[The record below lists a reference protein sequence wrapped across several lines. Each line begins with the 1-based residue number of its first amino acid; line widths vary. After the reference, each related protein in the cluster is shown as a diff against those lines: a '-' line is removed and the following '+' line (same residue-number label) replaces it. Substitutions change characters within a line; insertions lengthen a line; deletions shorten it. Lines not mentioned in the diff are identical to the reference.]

1 MSKNKTIKLKNRM
14 NKAILM
20 IAALMVASIT
30 CQAQLKREY
39 SKSTTTASPVFS
51 TTASPDIPNTVT
63 FAGEKVSFDRLD
75 MAERLDRELTGII
88 YGQTTTELCFKR
100 ANRYF
105 PALSRIL
112 KEQGVP
118 LDFLYLA
125 VTESSMDYNAYSSA
139 KAAGMWQLLAGTA
152 RDYGLEVGDE
162 VDERYDPE
170 KSTVAA
176 CKYLKAAHKKYG
188 HWPTVAASYNAG
200 MQRLTNELAKQK
212 VDNSFDLYLVQET
225 SRYVFRI
232 IAYKLVMESPKRYG
246 YRFSRKNLWQPVSY
260 TTVDVTGPVASWID
274 WAKGKGITYAQL
286 REANPWIRSTKLTN
300 AAGKTYKVRIP
311 KHNELYRSKRSFTAY
326 NKDWV
331 VD

>member
-1 MSKNKTIKLKNRM
+1 MKKM
-14 NKAILM
+14 ILM
-20 IAALMVASIT
+20 AVLLVASAT
-30 CQAQLKREY
+30 VAQAQLKREY
-39 SKSTTTASPVFS
+39 SKATTGSSSPVFS
-51 TTASPDIPNTVT
+51 TTASPDIPMSVT

-75 MAERLDRELTGII
+75 MAERLDRELTSII

-105 PALSRIL
+105 PVLAKIL

-139 KAAGMWQLLAGTA
+139 KAAGMWQLLAGTS
-152 RDYGLEVGDE
+152 RDYGLEVTDE

-176 CKYLKAAHKKYG
+176 CKYLKAAYKKYG

-200 MQRLTNELAKQK
+200 MGKITSELSKQR

-232 IAYKLVMESPKRYG
+232 IAYKLLMETPKRYG
-246 YRFSRKNLWQPVSY
+246 YRFSRKNLWQPVDY
-260 TTVDVTGPVASWID
+260 TTVDVTGSVASWID
-274 WAKGKGITYAQL
+274 WAKDKGITYAQL

-300 AAGKTYKVRIP
+300 ASGKTYKVRVP
-311 KHNELYRSKRSFTAY
+311 KQNDLYRSKRTFSVY

-331 VD
+331 ID

>member
-1 MSKNKTIKLKNRM
+1 M
-14 NKAILM
+14 AVLM
-20 IAALMVASIT
+20 LAVSTTA
-30 CQAQLKREY
+30 QAQLKKEY
-39 SKSTTTASPVFS
+39 SKPTTQSPVFGV
-51 TTASPDIPNTVT
+51 TASPDIPMSVT
-63 FAGEKVSFDRLD
+63 FAGETVSFDRLD
-75 MAERLDRELTGII
+75 MAERLDRELTGVI

-105 PALSRIL
+105 PVLAKIL

-139 KAAGMWQLLAGTA
+139 KAAGMWQLLAGTG
-152 RDYGLEVGDE
+152 RDYGLEVSED

-176 CKYLKAAHKKYG
+176 CKYLKAAYKKYG

-200 MQRLTNELAKQK
+200 MQKISNELSKQR

-232 IAYKLVMESPKRYG
+232 IAYKLLMENPKRYG
-246 YRFSRKNLWQPVSY
+246 YRFSRKNLYQPVDY
-260 TTVDVTGPVASWID
+260 TTVEVTGSVASWID
-274 WAKGKGITYAQL
+274 WAKDKGITYAQL
-286 REANPWIRSTKLTN
+286 REANPWIRSTKLSN
-300 AAGKTYKVRIP
+300 ASGKTYKVRIP
-311 KHNELYRSKRSFTAY
+311 KQNDLYRSKRTYTVY

-331 VD
+331 ID

>member
-1 MSKNKTIKLKNRM
+1 MKKI
-14 NKAILM
+14 ILM
-20 IAALMVASIT
+20 AVLLVASST
-30 CQAQLKREY
+30 VAQAQLKREY
-39 SKSTTTASPVFS
+39 SKTSTTSSPVFS
-51 TTASPDIPNTVT
+51 TTASPDIPTSVT
-63 FAGEKVSFDRLD
+63 FAGEKVSFVRLD

-105 PALSRIL
+105 PALAKIL

-139 KAAGMWQLLAGTA
+139 KAAGMWQLLAGTG
-152 RDYGLEVGDE
+152 RDYGLEVTDE

-176 CKYLKAAHKKYG
+176 CKYLKAAYKKYG

-200 MQRLTNELAKQK
+200 MQKISNELSKQQ

-246 YRFSRKNLWQPVSY
+246 YRFSRKNLYQPVDY
-260 TTVDVTGPVASWID
+260 TTVEVTGSVSSWID
-274 WAKGKGITYAQL
+274 WAKAKGLTYAQL

-300 AAGKTYKVRIP
+300 ASGKTYRVRIP
-311 KHNELYRSKRSFTAY
+311 KQSELYRSKRTITVY

>member
-1 MSKNKTIKLKNRM
+1 M
-14 NKAILM
+14 NYNQIDMRKILL
-20 IAALMVASIT
+20 IVALLLASSMT
-30 CQAQLKREY
+30 VQAQLKREY
-39 SKSTTTASPVFS
+39 SKTSTTSPVFG
-51 TTASPDIPNTVT
+51 TTASPDIPTSVT
-63 FAGEKVSFDRLD
+63 FAGEKVNFDRLD
-75 MAERLDRELTGII
+75 MVERLDRELTGII

-105 PALSRIL
+105 PALAKIL

-139 KAAGMWQLLAGTA
+139 KAAGMWQLLAGTG

-170 KSTVAA
+170 QSTVAA
-176 CKYLKAAHKKYG
+176 CKYLKAAYKKYG

-200 MQRLTNELAKQK
+200 MQKLTNELSKQK

-232 IAYKLVMESPKRYG
+232 IAYKLVMENPKRYG
-246 YRFSRKNLWQPVSY
+246 YRFSRKNLYQPVAY

-274 WAKGKGITYAQL
+274 WALAKGITYAQL

-300 AAGKTYKVRIP
+300 ASGKTYKVRIP
-311 KHNELYRSKRSFTAY
+311 KQNDLYRSKRTFTAY
-326 NKDWV
+326 DKDWV

>member
-1 MSKNKTIKLKNRM
+1 
-14 NKAILM
+14 
-20 IAALMVASIT
+20 MVSSSVLAN
-30 CQAQLKREY
+30 AQLKREY
-39 SKSTTTASPVFS
+39 SRPETSSTVFS
-51 TTASPDIPNTVT
+51 VTASPDIPTSVV
-63 FAGEKVSFDRLD
+63 FAGETVSFDRLD
-75 MAERLDRELTGII
+75 MAERLDRELTGVI

-112 KEQGVP
+112 KEHGVP

-139 KAAGMWQLLAGTA
+139 KAAGLWQFLAATA
-152 RDYGLEVGDE
+152 RDYGLEVSDE

-176 CKYLKAAHKKYG
+176 CKYLKAAYKKYG

-200 MQRLTNELAKQK
+200 MQRISSEMTKQQ

-232 IAYKLVMESPKRYG
+232 IAYKLLMESPKRYG
-246 YRFSRKNLWQPVSY
+246 YRFSRKNLWQPVDY
-260 TTVDVTGPVASWID
+260 TTVDVTGPVANWVD

-300 AAGKTYKVRIP
+300 ASGKTYKVRVP
-311 KHNELYRSKRSFTAY
+311 KQSELYRSKRSFKVY

-331 VD
+331 ID

>member
-1 MSKNKTIKLKNRM
+1 MAVL
-14 NKAILM
+14 L
-20 IAALMVASIT
+20 VAST
-30 CQAQLKREY
+30 TVAQAQLKREY
-39 SKSTTTASPVFS
+39 SKTSTGNSSPVFS
-51 TTASPDIPNTVT
+51 TTASPDIPMSIN
-63 FAGEKVSFDRLD
+63 FAGETVSFDRLD
-75 MAERLDRELTGII
+75 MAERLDRELTSII

-105 PALSRIL
+105 PALAKIL

-125 VTESSMDYNAYSSA
+125 VTESSMDYSAYSSA
-139 KAAGMWQLLAGTA
+139 KAAGMWQLLAGTG
-152 RDYGLEVGDE
+152 RDFGLEVTDE

-176 CKYLKAAHKKYG
+176 CKYLKSAYKKYG

-200 MQRLTNELAKQK
+200 MQKISNELSKQR
-212 VDNSFDLYLVQET
+212 VDNTFDLYLVQET

-232 IAYKLVMESPKRYG
+232 MAYKLLMESPKRYG
-246 YRFSRKNLWQPVSY
+246 YRFSRKNLWQPVDY
-260 TTVDVTGPVASWID
+260 TTVDVTGSVASWID
-274 WAKGKGITYAQL
+274 WAKDKGLTYAQL

-300 AAGKTYKVRIP
+300 ASGKTYKVRIP
-311 KHNELYRSKRSFTAY
+311 KQSELYRSKRTFSVY

-331 VD
+331 ID

>member
-1 MSKNKTIKLKNRM
+1 MKKVIAMAVLVMAGTI
-14 NKAILM
+14 
-20 IAALMVASIT
+20 VA
-30 CQAQLKREY
+30 QAQLKREY
-39 SKSTTTASPVFS
+39 SNMGSTSPVFS
-51 TTASPDIPNTVT
+51 VTASPDIPASVT

-75 MAERLDRELTGII
+75 MAERLDRELTSVI

-105 PALSRIL
+105 PALAKIL

-139 KAAGMWQLLAGTA
+139 KAAGIWQLLAGTA
-152 RDYGLEVGDE
+152 RDYGLEVNDE
-162 VDERYDPE
+162 VDERFDPE

-176 CKYLKAAHKKYG
+176 CKYLKAAYKKYG

-200 MQRLTNELAKQK
+200 MQRLTNELSKQK

-232 IAYKLVMESPKRYG
+232 IAYKLVMENPKRYG
-246 YRFSRKNLWQPVSY
+246 YRLSRQHLYQPVGY
-260 TTVDVTGPVASWID
+260 TVVDVTGPVASWID

-300 AAGKTYKVRIP
+300 AGGKTYKVRVP
-311 KHNELYRSKRSFTAY
+311 KQGDLYRSKRTFTTY

-331 VD
+331 ID

>member
-1 MSKNKTIKLKNRM
+1 M
-14 NKAILM
+14 ILM
-20 IAALMVASIT
+20 AVLLVASAT
-30 CQAQLKREY
+30 VAQAQLKREY
-39 SKSTTTASPVFS
+39 SKATTGSSSPVFS
-51 TTASPDIPNTVT
+51 TTASPDIPMSVT
-63 FAGEKVSFDRLD
+63 FAGERVSFDRLD
-75 MAERLDRELTGII
+75 MAERLDRELTSII

-105 PALSRIL
+105 PVLAKIL

-139 KAAGMWQLLAGTA
+139 KAAGMWQLLAGTG
-152 RDYGLEVGDE
+152 RDYGLEVTDE

-176 CKYLKAAHKKYG
+176 CKYLKAAYKKYG

-200 MQRLTNELAKQK
+200 MGKITSELSKQR

-232 IAYKLVMESPKRYG
+232 IAYKLLMETPKRYG
-246 YRFSRKNLWQPVSY
+246 YRFSRKNLWQPVDY
-260 TTVDVTGPVASWID
+260 TTVDVTGSVASWID
-274 WAKGKGITYAQL
+274 WAKDKGITYAQL

-300 AAGKTYKVRIP
+300 ASGKTYKVRVP
-311 KHNELYRSKRSFTAY
+311 KQNDLYRSKRTFSVY

-331 VD
+331 ID

>member
-1 MSKNKTIKLKNRM
+1 MKKY
-14 NKAILM
+14 ILLTVALL
-20 IAALMVASIT
+20 AASSIT
-30 CQAQLKREY
+30 TQAQLKREY
-39 SKSTTTASPVFS
+39 SKSADAAPVFS
-51 TTASPDIPNTVT
+51 VTASPDIPSAVT
-63 FAGEKVSFDRLD
+63 FAGEKVCFDRLD

-88 YGQTTTELCFKR
+88 YGHSTTALCFKR

-105 PALSRIL
+105 PALSKIL

-139 KAAGMWQLLAGTA
+139 KAAGLWQLLAGTA
-152 RDYGLEVGDE
+152 RDYGLEVTDE

-176 CKYLKAAHKKYG
+176 CKYLKAAYKKYG

-200 MQRLTNELAKQK
+200 MQRISNEMSKQQ
-212 VDNSFDLYLVQET
+212 VSNSFDLLLVQET

-246 YRFSRKNLWQPVSY
+246 YRFSRKNLWQPVTY
-260 TTVDVTGPVASWID
+260 TTVDVTGSIADWVD

-286 REANPWIRSTKLTN
+286 REANPWIRSTRLNN
-300 AAGKTYKVRIP
+300 ASGKTYKVRIP
-311 KHNELYRSKRSFTAY
+311 KQSDLYRSKRSFTAY

-331 VD
+331 ID

>member
-1 MSKNKTIKLKNRM
+1 MKRM
-14 NKAILM
+14 ILL
-20 IAALMVASIT
+20 AAVLIT
-30 CQAQLKREY
+30 TSVLSHAQLKKEY
-39 SKSTTTASPVFS
+39 SKSNAGASSPVFGVI
-51 TTASPDIPNTVT
+51 ASPDIPMSVN

-105 PALSRIL
+105 PALAKIL

-125 VTESSMDYNAYSSA
+125 VTESSMDYNAYSSS
-139 KAAGMWQLLAGTA
+139 KAAGMWQLLAGTG

-176 CKYLKAAHKKYG
+176 CKYLKSAYKKYG

-200 MQRLTNELAKQK
+200 MQRISNEMSKQQ

-232 IAYKLVMESPKRYG
+232 IAYKLIMESPKRYG
-246 YRFSRKNLWQPVSY
+246 YRFSRKNLWQPVDY
-260 TTVDVTGPVASWID
+260 TTVEVTGPVASWVD
-274 WAKGKGITYAQL
+274 WAQNKGLTYAQL

-300 AAGKTYKVRIP
+300 AGGKTYKVRVP
-311 KHNELYRSKRSFTAY
+311 KQSELYRSKRTFTAY

-331 VD
+331 ID

>member
-1 MSKNKTIKLKNRM
+1 M
-14 NKAILM
+14 
-20 IAALMVASIT
+20 AALMVSSSVLAN
-30 CQAQLKREY
+30 AQLKREY
-39 SKSTTTASPVFS
+39 SRPETSSTVFS
-51 TTASPDIPNTVT
+51 VTASPDIPTSVV
-63 FAGEKVSFDRLD
+63 FAGETVSFDRLD
-75 MAERLDRELTGII
+75 MAERLDRELTGVI

-112 KEQGVP
+112 KEHGVP

-139 KAAGMWQLLAGTA
+139 KAAGLWQFLAATA
-152 RDYGLEVGDE
+152 RDYGLEVSDE

-176 CKYLKAAHKKYG
+176 CKYLKAAYKKYG

-200 MQRLTNELAKQK
+200 MQRISSEMTKQQ

-232 IAYKLVMESPKRYG
+232 IAYKLLMESPKRYG
-246 YRFSRKNLWQPVSY
+246 YRFSRKNLWQPVDY
-260 TTVDVTGPVASWID
+260 TTVDVTGPVANWVD

-300 AAGKTYKVRIP
+300 ASGKTYKVRVP
-311 KHNELYRSKRSFTAY
+311 KQSELYRSKRSFKVY

-331 VD
+331 ID

>member
-1 MSKNKTIKLKNRM
+1 MKKI
-14 NKAILM
+14 IL
-20 IAALMVASIT
+20 IAALVIASSFT
-30 CQAQLKREY
+30 TQAQLKREY
-39 SKSTTTASPVFS
+39 SRGATASPVFS
-51 TTASPDIPNTVT
+51 TTASPDIPESVT

-105 PALSRIL
+105 PALSKIL

-118 LDFLYLA
+118 MDFLYLA

-152 RDYGLEVGDE
+152 RDYSLEVSDE
-162 VDERYDPE
+162 VDERFDPE

-176 CKYLKAAHKKYG
+176 CKYLKAAYKKYG

-200 MQRLTNELAKQK
+200 MQRITNEMSKQQ
-212 VDNSFDLYLVQET
+212 VNNSFDLYLVQET

-232 IAYKLVMESPKRYG
+232 IAYKLVMENPKRYG
-246 YRFSRKNLWQPVSY
+246 YRFSRKNLWQPVGY
-260 TTVDVTGPVASWID
+260 TTVDVSASVASWVD
-274 WAKGKGITYAQL
+274 WAKAKGITYAQL

-300 AAGKTYKVRIP
+300 ASGKTYKVRVP
-311 KHNELYRSKRSFTAY
+311 KSSDLYRSKRTFSVY

>member
-1 MSKNKTIKLKNRM
+1 MKRI
-14 NKAILM
+14 ILV
-20 IAALMVASIT
+20 AVLLATVSTAL
-30 CQAQLKREY
+30 QAQLKREY
-39 SKSTTTASPVFS
+39 SKGNASSASPVFGV
-51 TTASPDIPNTVT
+51 TASPDIPMSVT
-63 FAGEKVSFDRLD
+63 FAGETISFDRLD

-105 PALSRIL
+105 PVMAKIL

-118 LDFLYLA
+118 LDFLYMA

-139 KAAGMWQLLAGTA
+139 KAAGMWQLLAGTG

-162 VDERYDPE
+162 VDERFDPE

-176 CKYLKAAHKKYG
+176 CKYLKAAYKKYG

-200 MQRLTNELAKQK
+200 MQKISGELSKQK

-232 IAYKLVMESPKRYG
+232 IAYKLLMESPKRYG
-246 YRFSRKNLWQPVSY
+246 YRFSRKNLWQPVDY
-260 TTVDVTGPVASWID
+260 TVVEVTGSVASWID
-274 WAKGKGITYAQL
+274 WAKGKGLTYAQL

-300 AAGKTYKVRIP
+300 SGGKTYKVRIP
-311 KHNELYRSKRSFTAY
+311 KQSELYRSKRTFTAY

>member
-1 MSKNKTIKLKNRM
+1 MAGLL
-14 NKAILM
+14 LM
-20 IAALMVASIT
+20 TAVMA
-30 CQAQLKREY
+30 QAQLKREY
-39 SKSTTTASPVFS
+39 GKTTSSSPVFS
-51 TTASPDIPNTVT
+51 VTASPDIPMTVN
-63 FAGEKVSFDRLD
+63 FAGETVSFDRLD

-105 PALSRIL
+105 PALARIL

-139 KAAGMWQLLAGTA
+139 KAAGMWQLLAGTG
-152 RDYGLEVGDE
+152 RDFGLEVGDE

-176 CKYLKAAHKKYG
+176 CKYLKAAYKKYG

-200 MQRLTNELAKQK
+200 MQKLSGELSKQK

-246 YRFSRKNLWQPVSY
+246 YRFSRKNLWQPVAY
-260 TTVDVTGPVASWID
+260 TTVDVTGSVASWVD
-274 WAKGKGITYAQL
+274 WAKSKGITYAQL

-300 AAGKTYKVRIP
+300 AGGKTYKVRIP
-311 KHNELYRSKRSFTAY
+311 KSSELYRSKRTFTAY

-331 VD
+331 ID

>member
-1 MSKNKTIKLKNRM
+1 MAVL
-14 NKAILM
+14 L
-20 IAALMVASIT
+20 VAST
-30 CQAQLKREY
+30 TVAQAQLKREY
-39 SKSTTTASPVFS
+39 SKTSTGNSSLVFS
-51 TTASPDIPNTVT
+51 TTASPDIPMSIN
-63 FAGEKVSFDRLD
+63 FAGETVSFDRLD
-75 MAERLDRELTGII
+75 MAERLDRELTSII

-105 PALSRIL
+105 PALAKIL

-125 VTESSMDYNAYSSA
+125 VTESSMDYSAYSSA
-139 KAAGMWQLLAGTA
+139 KAAGMWQLLAGTG
-152 RDYGLEVGDE
+152 RDFGLEVTDE

-176 CKYLKAAHKKYG
+176 CKYLKSAYKKYG

-200 MQRLTNELAKQK
+200 MQKISNELSKQR
-212 VDNSFDLYLVQET
+212 VDNTFDLYLVQET

-232 IAYKLVMESPKRYG
+232 MAYKLLMESPKRYG
-246 YRFSRKNLWQPVSY
+246 YRFSRKNLWQPVDY
-260 TTVDVTGPVASWID
+260 TTVDVTGSVASWID
-274 WAKGKGITYAQL
+274 WAKDKGLTYAQL

-300 AAGKTYKVRIP
+300 ASGKTYKVRIP
-311 KHNELYRSKRSFTAY
+311 KQSELYRSKRTFSVY

-331 VD
+331 ID

>member
-1 MSKNKTIKLKNRM
+1 MRRIFLLVVAVAVTSVMSN
-14 NKAILM
+14 
-20 IAALMVASIT
+20 
-30 CQAQLKREY
+30 AQLKREY
-39 SKSTTTASPVFS
+39 SKQEAAAPVFGV
-51 TTASPDIPNTVT
+51 TASPDIPSSVT

-88 YGQTTTELCFKR
+88 YGQTATELCFKR

-105 PALSRIL
+105 PALAKIL
-112 KEQGVP
+112 KDQGVP

-139 KAAGMWQLLAGTA
+139 KAAGLWQLLAGTA
-152 RDYGLEVGDE
+152 RDYGLEVGDD

-176 CKYLKAAHKKYG
+176 CKYLKAAYTKYG

-200 MQRLTNELAKQK
+200 MQRISSEMSKQQ
-212 VDNSFDLYLVQET
+212 VDHSFDLYLVQET

-246 YRFSRKNLWQPVSY
+246 YRFSRKNLWQPVAY
-260 TTVDVTGPVASWID
+260 TTVDVTGSVANWVD
-274 WAKGKGITYAQL
+274 WAKARGITYAQL

-300 AAGKTYKVRIP
+300 SSGKTYKVRIP
-311 KHNELYRSKRSFTAY
+311 KQSDLYRSKRSFTVY

-331 VD
+331 ID

>member
-1 MSKNKTIKLKNRM
+1 MACL
-14 NKAILM
+14 LM
-20 IAALMVASIT
+20 MTAVMA
-30 CQAQLKREY
+30 QAQLKREY
-39 SKSTTTASPVFS
+39 GKTTSSSPVFGV
-51 TTASPDIPNTVT
+51 TASPDIPMTVN
-63 FAGEKVSFDRLD
+63 FAGETVNFDRLD

-105 PALSRIL
+105 PALAKIL
-112 KEQGVP
+112 KEQGIP

-139 KAAGMWQLLAGTA
+139 KAAGMWQLLAGTG
-152 RDYGLEVGDE
+152 RDFGLEVGDE

-176 CKYLKAAHKKYG
+176 CKYLKAAYKKYG

-200 MQRLTNELAKQK
+200 MQKLSGELSRQK

-246 YRFSRKNLWQPVSY
+246 YRFSRKNLWQPVAY
-260 TTVDVTGPVASWID
+260 TTVDVTGSVASWID
-274 WAKGKGITYAQL
+274 WAKSKGITYAQL

-300 AAGKTYKVRIP
+300 ASGKTYKVRIP
-311 KHNELYRSKRSFTAY
+311 KSSELYRSKRTFTAY

-331 VD
+331 ID

>member
-1 MSKNKTIKLKNRM
+1 MKKI
-14 NKAILM
+14 ILM
-20 IAALMVASIT
+20 AALLMVNSLAG
-30 CQAQLKREY
+30 QAQLKKEY
-39 SKSTTTASPVFS
+39 SKPSTSGNSSVVFS
-51 TTASPDIPNTVT
+51 PTASPDIPMSVT

-105 PALSRIL
+105 PALAKIL
-112 KEQGVP
+112 KDQGVP

-152 RDYGLEVGDE
+152 RDYGLEVSDE
-162 VDERYDPE
+162 VDERFDPE

-176 CKYLKAAHKKYG
+176 CKYLKAAYKKYG

-200 MQRLTNELAKQK
+200 MQRLSNELSKQQ
-212 VDNSFDLYLVQET
+212 VTNSFDLYLVQET

-232 IAYKLVMESPKRYG
+232 IAYKLVMEAPKRYG
-246 YRFSRKNLWQPVSY
+246 YRLSRKHLYQPVDY
-260 TTVDVTGPVASWID
+260 TTVDVSGSVASWVT
-274 WAKGKGITYAQL
+274 WAKEKGITYAQL
-286 REANPWIRSTKLTN
+286 REANPWIRAKLTN
-300 AAGKTYKVRIP
+300 ASGKTYKVRVP
-311 KHNELYRSKRSFTAY
+311 KQSELYRSNRTFTAY

>member
-1 MSKNKTIKLKNRM
+1 MKKM
-14 NKAILM
+14 ILM
-20 IAALMVASIT
+20 AVLLVASAT
-30 CQAQLKREY
+30 VAQAQLKREY
-39 SKSTTTASPVFS
+39 SKATTGSSSPVFS
-51 TTASPDIPNTVT
+51 TTASPDIPMSVT
-63 FAGEKVSFDRLD
+63 FADEKVSFDRLD
-75 MAERLDRELTGII
+75 MAERLDRELTSII

-105 PALSRIL
+105 PVMAKIL

-139 KAAGMWQLLAGTA
+139 KAAGMWQLLAGTG
-152 RDYGLEVGDE
+152 RDYGLEVTDE

-176 CKYLKAAHKKYG
+176 CKYLKAAYKKYG

-200 MQRLTNELAKQK
+200 MGKITSELSKQR

-232 IAYKLVMESPKRYG
+232 IAYKLLMETPKRYG
-246 YRFSRKNLWQPVSY
+246 YRFSRKNLWQPVDY
-260 TTVDVTGPVASWID
+260 TTVDVTGSVASWID
-274 WAKGKGITYAQL
+274 WAKDKGLTYAQL

-300 AAGKTYKVRIP
+300 ASGKTYKVRVP
-311 KHNELYRSKRSFTAY
+311 KQNDLYRSKRTFTVY

>member
-1 MSKNKTIKLKNRM
+1 MKKI
-14 NKAILM
+14 ILM
-20 IAALMVASIT
+20 AALLVASAT
-30 CQAQLKREY
+30 VAQAQLKREY
-39 SKSTTTASPVFS
+39 SKETTSGSSPVFN
-51 TTASPDIPNTVT
+51 TTASPDVPTSVT
-63 FAGEKVSFDRLD
+63 FAGEKISFDRLD

-105 PALSRIL
+105 PALAKIL

-139 KAAGMWQLLAGTA
+139 KAAGMWQLLAGTG
-152 RDYGLEVGDE
+152 RDYGLEVTDE

-176 CKYLKAAHKKYG
+176 CKYLKAAYKKFG

-200 MQRLTNELAKQK
+200 MGKISSELSSQR
-212 VDNSFDLYLVQET
+212 VDNSFDLFLVQET

-246 YRFSRKNLWQPVSY
+246 YRFSRKNLYQPVTY
-260 TTVDVTGPVASWID
+260 TTVDVTGPVASWVT
-274 WAKGKGITYAQL
+274 WAKDKGITYAQL

-300 AAGKTYKVRIP
+300 ASGKTYKVRVP
-311 KHNELYRSKRSFTAY
+311 NQSDLYLSKRSFTAY
-326 NKDWV
+326 SKDWV
-331 VD
+331 ID

>member
-1 MSKNKTIKLKNRM
+1 MKKM
-14 NKAILM
+14 ILM
-20 IAALMVASIT
+20 AVLLMAASIPG
-30 CQAQLKREY
+30 QAQLKREY
-39 SKSTTTASPVFS
+39 SKNTTSSSPVFS
-51 TTASPDIPNTVT
+51 VTASPDIPMSVT

-105 PALSRIL
+105 PALAKIL

-139 KAAGMWQLLAGTA
+139 KAAGMWQLLAGTG
-152 RDYGLEVGDE
+152 RDFGLEVSDE
-162 VDERYDPE
+162 VDERFDPE

-176 CKYLKAAHKKYG
+176 CKYLKAAYKKYG

-200 MQRLTNELAKQK
+200 MQKISGELSKQK

-246 YRFSRKNLWQPVSY
+246 YRFSRKNLWQPVGY
-260 TTVDVTGPVASWID
+260 TTVDVSGSVPSWID

-300 AAGKTYKVRIP
+300 AGGKTYKVRVP
-311 KHNELYRSKRSFTAY
+311 KQNELYRSKRAYSVY
-326 NKDWV
+326 NKEWV

>member
-1 MSKNKTIKLKNRM
+1 MKKVIAMAVLVMAGTI
-14 NKAILM
+14 
-20 IAALMVASIT
+20 VA
-30 CQAQLKREY
+30 QAQLKREY
-39 SKSTTTASPVFS
+39 SNMGSTAPVFS
-51 TTASPDIPNTVT
+51 ETASPDIPASVT

-75 MAERLDRELTGII
+75 MAERLDRELTSVI

-105 PALSRIL
+105 PALSKIL

-139 KAAGMWQLLAGTA
+139 KAAGIWQLLAGTA
-152 RDYGLEVGDE
+152 RDYGLEVNDE
-162 VDERYDPE
+162 VDERFDPE

-176 CKYLKAAHKKYG
+176 CKYLKAAYKKYG

-200 MQRLTNELAKQK
+200 MQRLTNELSKQK

-232 IAYKLVMESPKRYG
+232 IAYKLVMENPKRYG
-246 YRFSRKNLWQPVSY
+246 YRLSRQHLYQPVGY
-260 TTVDVTGPVASWID
+260 TVVDVTGPVASWID

-300 AAGKTYKVRIP
+300 AGGKTYKVRVP
-311 KHNELYRSKRSFTAY
+311 KQGDLYRSKRTFTTY

-331 VD
+331 ID

>member
-1 MSKNKTIKLKNRM
+1 MAVM
-14 NKAILM
+14 LM
-20 IAALMVASIT
+20 AVSTTA
-30 CQAQLKREY
+30 QAQLKREY
-39 SKSTTTASPVFS
+39 SKTATASPVFS
-51 TTASPDIPNTVT
+51 VTASPDIPSSVT
-63 FAGEKVSFDRLD
+63 FAGETVSFDRLD
-75 MAERLDRELTGII
+75 MAERLDRELTGVI
-88 YGQTTTELCFKR
+88 YGQTTSELCFKR

-105 PALSRIL
+105 PALAKIL

-139 KAAGMWQLLAGTA
+139 KAAGMWQLLSGTA
-152 RDYGLEVGDE
+152 RDFGLEVGED

-176 CKYLKAAHKKYG
+176 CKYLKSAYKKYG

-200 MQRLTNELAKQK
+200 MQKISNELSKQR

-232 IAYKLVMESPKRYG
+232 IAYKLLMENPKRYG
-246 YRFSRKNLWQPVSY
+246 YRFSRKNLYQPVDY
-260 TTVDVTGPVASWID
+260 TTVDVTGSVASWID
-274 WAKGKGITYAQL
+274 WAKDKGLTYAQL

-300 AAGKTYKVRIP
+300 AGGKTYKVRIP
-311 KHNELYRSKRSFTAY
+311 KQSELYRSKRTNMVY
-326 NKDWV
+326 NKEWV

>member
-1 MSKNKTIKLKNRM
+1 MQQYIIMKKM
-14 NKAILM
+14 ILM
-20 IAALMVASIT
+20 AVLLMASST
-30 CQAQLKREY
+30 MAQAQLKREY
-39 SKSTTTASPVFS
+39 SKATSSSSSPVFS
-51 TTASPDIPNTVT
+51 TTASPDIPMLVT

-75 MAERLDRELTGII
+75 MAERLDRELTSII
-88 YGQTTTELCFKR
+88 YSQTTTELCFKR

-105 PALSRIL
+105 PVLAKIL

-139 KAAGMWQLLAGTA
+139 KAAGTWQLLAGTA
-152 RDYGLEVGDE
+152 RDYGLEVTDE
-162 VDERYDPE
+162 VDERFDPE

-176 CKYLKAAHKKYG
+176 CKYLKSAYKKYG
-188 HWPTVAASYNAG
+188 NWPTVAASYNAG
-200 MQRLTNELAKQK
+200 MQRITNELSKQQ
-212 VDNSFDLYLVQET
+212 VSSSFDLYLVQET

-232 IAYKLVMESPKRYG
+232 FAYKLLMESPKRYG
-246 YRFSRKNLWQPVSY
+246 YRFSRKNLWQPVDY
-260 TTVDVTGPVASWID
+260 TTVEVTGSVPSWID

-300 AAGKTYKVRIP
+300 SSGKTYKVRVP
-311 KHNELYRSKRSFTAY
+311 KQSELYRSKRSYTVY

-331 VD
+331 ID

>member
-1 MSKNKTIKLKNRM
+1 MKKI
-14 NKAILM
+14 ILM
-20 IAALMVASIT
+20 AVLLVAST
-30 CQAQLKREY
+30 TVAQAQLKREY
-39 SKSTTTASPVFS
+39 SKTSTGNSSPVFS
-51 TTASPDIPNTVT
+51 TTASPDIPMSIN
-63 FAGEKVSFDRLD
+63 FAGETVSFDRLD
-75 MAERLDRELTGII
+75 MAERLDRELTSII

-105 PALSRIL
+105 PALAKIL

-125 VTESSMDYNAYSSA
+125 VTESSMDYSAYSSA
-139 KAAGMWQLLAGTA
+139 KAAGMWQLLAGTG
-152 RDYGLEVGDE
+152 RDFGLEVSDE

-176 CKYLKAAHKKYG
+176 CKYLKSAYKKYG

-200 MQRLTNELAKQK
+200 MQKISNELSKQR

-232 IAYKLVMESPKRYG
+232 MAYKLLMESPKRYG
-246 YRFSRKNLWQPVSY
+246 YRFSRKNLWQPVDY
-260 TTVDVTGPVASWID
+260 TTVDVTGSVASWID
-274 WAKGKGITYAQL
+274 WAKDKGLTYAQL

-300 AAGKTYKVRIP
+300 ASGKTYKVRIP
-311 KHNELYRSKRSFTAY
+311 KQSELYRSKRTFSVY

-331 VD
+331 ID